1 MKALVTG
8 VAGFAGGH
16 LARHLL
22 DRGYTV
28 AGIRQSGD
36 RNRTEGSPQL
46 DVEIREADV
55 LDATSVAKIVSDFK
69 PDAIFHL
76 AAFSNPESSW
86 ANARLALETNIIG
99 SHNVLQAALETGT
112 RPRVLLVGSVQQYG
126 LVPEREQPIREDR
139 SQRPLTPYGVS
150 KSAQEVLGLRFFLA
164 EELPVFLVRSFNHTG
179 PGQESSYVCSSLA
192 RQVAEIEAGRREPT
206 MRVGNLSA
214 RRDFSDVRDIVRGYR
229 EILERGKPAAP
240 YNICRG
246 EALSIEEI
254 LEMLRELSKAK
265 VTVEVDAA
273 RYHAGDAPLLLGDNT
288 KLRSE
293 VGWKPEIEL
302 KQTLADLLSY
312 WREILSWRRGAG
324 AS

>member
-22 DRGYTV
+22 DRDDTV
-28 AGIRQSGD
+28 AGIRQPGV
-36 RNRTEGSPQL
+36 RRAGEGSLPS
-46 DVEIREADV
+46 DVELHEADI
-55 LDATSVAKIVSDFK
+55 LDATSLARIVSDFK
-69 PDAIFHL
+69 PDTIFHL

-86 ANARLALETNIIG
+86 TNARRALETNIIG
-99 SHNVLQAALETGT
+99 SHNVLQAALETGM

-126 LVPEREQPIREDR
+126 LVPEGEQPIGEDR
-139 SQRPLTPYGVS
+139 PQRPLTPYGVS

-179 PGQESSYVCSSLA
+179 PGQESFYVCSSFA
-192 RQVAEIEAGRREPT
+192 RQVAEIENGRREPT
-206 MRVGNLSA
+206 IRVGNLSA

-229 EILERGKPAAP
+229 EILERGKPADP

-246 EALSIEEI
+246 EAFSIEEI
-254 LEMLRELSKAK
+254 LATLRDLAGAK

-273 RYHAGDAPLLLGDNT
+273 RYHAVDAPLLVGDNT

-293 VGWKPEIEL
+293 VGWKPEIGL
-302 KQTLADLLSY
+302 KQTLADLLSH
-312 WREILSWRRGAG
+312 WRENLG
-324 AS
+324 

>member
-1 MKALVTG
+1 MGMKALVTG

-28 AGIRQSGD
+28 AGIRQPGD
-36 RNRTEGSPQL
+36 RHRPEGSPQL

-86 ANARLALETNIIG
+86 ANARRALETNIIG

-112 RPRVLLVGSVQQYG
+112 RPRVLLVGSAQQYG
-126 LVPEREQPIREDR
+126 LVPEGEQPIREDR
-139 SQRPLTPYGVS
+139 PQRPLTPYGVS

-179 PGQESSYVCSSLA
+179 PSQESSYVCSSLA

-246 EALSIEEI
+246 EAFSIEEI
-254 LEMLRELSKAK
+254 LETLRELCKAK
-265 VTVEVDAA
+265 VAVEVDAT
-273 RYHAGDAPLLLGDNT
+273 RYHGVDAPLLLGDNT

-312 WREILSWRRGAG
+312 WRGNLS
-324 AS
+324 